1 MTHLHHL
8 AHMHAQQAARRFAMQ
23 QGGFVNAVAEAQSRA
38 SKLTHKELRQMLDP
52 ARHAVTQAKRGLLIE
67 RQWLQLCTAVN
78 VGQAIEAG
86 GVVRG
91 LTPQLDAAHDA
102 LQAISL
108 RATGA
113 VLPYKAAPWIR
124 PTLYAAEWQE
134 RPKHRW
140 KPSIHMPRSASRIT
154 LEVTG
159 VRVER
164 LQNISEADA
173 IAEGVK
179 NSLHLPGGRFAR
191 ENFAHLW
198 WTINGDG
205 SWEANPWV
213 WVVEFKRV
221 EGGAA

>member
-1 MTHLHHL
+1 MTPLHHL

-38 SKLTHKELRQMLDP
+38 SKLTHKELRHMLDP
-52 ARHAVTQAKRGLLIE
+52 TRHAVTQAKRGLLIE

-91 LTPQLDAAHDA
+91 LTQQLDAAHDA

-124 PTLYAAEWQE
+124 PTLYAAEMAALDDLVTVHTYQLKQISYGEYQAAW
-134 RPKHRW
+134 RLATARV
-140 KPSIHMPRSASRIT
+140 RSAGG
-154 LEVTG
+154 EV
-159 VRVER
+159 V
-164 LQNISEADA
+164 
-173 IAEGVK
+173 
-179 NSLHLPGGRFAR
+179 
-191 ENFAHLW
+191 
-198 WTINGDG
+198 DG
-205 SWEANPWV
+205 SPIVSYTPAMAQQQAN
-213 WVVEFKRV
+213 ELI
-221 EGGAA
+221 ALTLNQ